1 MPFFMSRSESKE
13 IRKIKDL
20 LINIKYFCVSTKYT
34 MAVLKI
40 YNDIQTENE
49 KNICKFWGGA
59 EGVCFKDVDE
69 FCESIPDDDN
79 AIDVRLHCDGGSV
92 VEGWGIYDRLR
103 AAGKEITCTVEG
115 NAASMATVIMMAAPR
130 ERRRAYKSALICV
143 HNPWVPGYALGDTLT
158 SSELEKAATDLKEMQ
173 EKMLNL
179 YVERCE
185 CDREEMQA
193 LMDEDKYIGV
203 ERAKEF
209 GLIGEIIA
217 PASAKKQG
225 LVFNNKNSKK
235 MAKEKDEKVEVKA
248 SLLDRAL
255 ARLGLKNIDDL
266 AKGMDLS
273 TSDGQ
278 TLTVEREEG
287 EPQVGDKASPDG
299 TFVMPNGKT
308 IIVKDGVISDIQTT
322 SSGSEEEE
330 DGSELEKRVAELESE
345 VKELQGKLETSEKAR
360 KQAEE
365 MAKTQ
370 DDLRILNAV
379 KIAGGEKALAKIS
392 SDYKPAPRKPEGAN
406 ASRKAEGQEEVS
418 PMRKEIEARRNGTYK
433 NKK

>member
-1 MPFFMSRSESKE
+1 MSRYESKE
-13 IRKIKDL
+13 IKKIKVL
-20 LINIKYFCVSTKYT
+20 LINIKYFCVSTKKN

-49 KNICKFWGGA
+49 KNICKFWGDA

-103 AAGKEITCTVEG
+103 ATGKEITCTVEG

-185 CDREEMQA
+185 CNRDEMQA

-203 ERAKEF
+203 ERAKEL

-255 ARLGLKNIDDL
+255 ARLGLKNIDEL

-278 TLTVEREEG
+278 TLTVEKEEG

-299 TFVMPNGKT
+299 TFVMPDGKT

-330 DGSELEKRVAELESE
+330 EGSELEKRVAELENE

-370 DDLRILNAV
+370 EDLRILNAV

-406 ASRKAEGQEEVS
+406 ASRKAEGQEEES